1 MNPPGGPHHPRRDH
15 RQHTQTQAQTQPHQ
29 QQQQQQQTQLAP
41 HDPQRQQRQPGH
53 QAQAQ
58 PHLQT
63 YATGRWHAQATPTQI
78 APSPTPSLAR
88 GHGSNGR
95 HVNEPYH
102 ANTQA
107 YGGHIES
114 QELTDEEMSSIGTTQ
129 ALEEGLSVA
138 TSKFN
143 TERFGALSVHPN
155 SGSATNL
162 GTATGSGTDHYR
174 NMHPSSLQDDDFG
187 THGNFDDNFDD
198 LDFAGLDEDFEADD
212 IAMDAE
218 QDHPQLTASRTAAV
232 ETRSRRTIVEENSQ
246 DSSES
251 EALKEKLA
259 ELEELLRVKDAEL
272 QSKSGEV
279 TILRSNLDVRRKELM
294 KAEDD
299 LRMAQERHRAELV
312 AAEEKL
318 HTELEK
324 TEVEH
329 HFAVSKMIMDGQ
341 RSAKAQTQPVTRQQ
355 GPSFPFSSMSSTPSI
370 PSTPFAFNSSQ
381 LSMKAKSKSDGAFS
395 LDNFKPS
402 QSAMSKSRSL
412 GAKASSFDKPKLVPL
427 LTTENGRATRP
438 VFGFNSDIPTQS
450 PEEVIRDS
458 LFAVREFDFGL
469 PQLRTIDPDEEHHAP
484 LKDKPQHALNA
495 LKVLRILMM
504 TYEDVSVEVSKGSV
518 PFMEHDNEDAWKI
531 APSETS
537 LPSALACVEYLLL
550 TRLARNPPVKEAIGG
565 IAYELKEEV
574 ENLFQLEIIQVLN
587 FVAWSQLEAMQLART
602 FVPLIRKGVFEEVI
616 RLQAA
621 KNNLQKVRLML
632 NIMDFVSREVECCK
646 LLMGWRVSQLAW
658 STNFRFMNTLIGL
671 LGAKAESMEK
681 LANGTVP
688 RIKITIMDI
697 IHRCLCVNLE
707 QTKRMLVETKLMT
720 TLVHSIR
727 DLEELAASIHYQNTL
742 VSLFR
747 CKGSEGGFT
756 TNFRVNRSY
765 PLLLKPLLMTS
776 MGLGSLS
783 RPLKVTGTEKGVSPL
798 SSVPLN
804 SYDKLFDYLA
814 VMKLG
819 MEMILN
825 LLRAFPDDI
834 KRYFSR
840 RPSEKHSLAF
850 AVSKIVAR
858 ELGLAEAVRNLA
870 HDILYELVPDDET
883 EQEYLDLVRD

>member
-1 MNPPGGPHHPRRDH
+1 M
-15 RQHTQTQAQTQPHQ
+15 
-29 QQQQQQQTQLAP
+29 L
-41 HDPQRQQRQPGH
+41 
-53 QAQAQ
+53 
-58 PHLQT
+58 
-63 YATGRWHAQATPTQI
+63 
-78 APSPTPSLAR
+78 
-88 GHGSNGR
+88 
-95 HVNEPYH
+95 
-102 ANTQA
+102 
-107 YGGHIES
+107 
-114 QELTDEEMSSIGTTQ
+114 
-129 ALEEGLSVA
+129 
-138 TSKFN
+138 
-143 TERFGALSVHPN
+143 
-155 SGSATNL
+155 
-162 GTATGSGTDHYR
+162 
-174 NMHPSSLQDDDFG
+174 PSSLQDDDFG

-218 QDHPQLTASRTAAV
+218 QDHPQLTANRTAAV

-259 ELEELLRVKDAEL
+259 ELEELLRVKDAQL

-318 HTELEK
+318 HIELEK

-616 RLQAA
+616 RLQSA
-621 KNNLQKVRLML
+621 KKNLQKVRLML

-671 LGAKAESMEK
+671 LGAKAETMEK

-688 RIKITIMDI
+688 RIKITILDI

-707 QTKRMLVETKLMT
+707 QTKRMLVET
-720 TLVHSIR
+720 
-727 DLEELAASIHYQNTL
+727 
-742 VSLFR
+742 
-747 CKGSEGGFT
+747 
-756 TNFRVNRSY
+756 
-765 PLLLKPLLMTS
+765 KPLLMTS

-814 VMKLG
+814 VMKLS

-850 AVSKIVAR
+850 AVSKTVAR